1 MGKFL
6 LSPSAWNRPDR
17 WYNRT
22 GREGSVFQMLLLL
35 FLAGALIGCAVGLYL
50 PAAGPGDGAAAWG
63 FLSPET
69 QPLSFPEALWNAG
82 KFFLLLILLSTSWL
96 GVVLTPAAALLRG
109 YFLSCSV
116 AALYAAGSW
125 KGLLCALA
133 VSGVPALFMIPCFLI
148 ACRDAFSASRRL
160 MDLRFGRAPGAP
172 RAPGL
177 RRAAV
182 IAALVALNALYS
194 AFLLPAILA
203 KL

>member
-6 LSPSAWNRPDR
+6 SSLPAWSRPDP
-17 WYNRT
+17 WYGRA

-35 FLAGALIGCAVGLYL
+35 FLVGALIGCAAGLYL
-50 PAAGPGDGAAAWG
+50 PAGGLADGAAWG
-63 FLSPET
+63 LLSPET
-69 QPLSFPEALWNAG
+69 QPLSFPGALWNAG
-82 KFFLLLILLSTSWL
+82 KFFLLLLFLSTSWL

-116 AALYAAGSW
+116 AALYAAGFW

-133 VSGVPALFMIPCFLI
+133 ISGVPALFMIPCFLI
-148 ACRDAFSASRRL
+148 ACRDAFFASRRL
-160 MDLRFGRAPGAP
+160 MDLRFGRGHGAP
-172 RAPGL
+172 RAPGA

-194 AFLLPAILA
+194 AFLLPALLA